1 MKNNTK
7 LEEYYWNM
15 LDIKYKNTANT
26 YTEYKSKQYIQR
38 KKQLEMDKNECNMA
52 KKDGI

>member
-7 LEEYYWNM
+7 LEEYYRNM

-26 YTEYKSKQYIQR
+26 YTEYKSKQCMQCKY
-38 KKQLEMDKNECNMA
+38 N
-52 KKDGI
+52 